1 MAKLKNFF
9 FHYNK
14 PESKKAGKP
23 IISVH
28 YNNTCFFVENI
39 ICEVTTRGKINKRQP
54 FFVIAGKCSNFTV
67 ENNVARIQ

>member
-1 MAKLKNFF
+1 MAKLKRFF

-28 YNNTCFFVENI
+28 YDKTCFFVENI
-39 ICEVTTRGKINKRQP
+39 ICDVATTGKINKRQP
-54 FFVIAGKCSNFTV
+54 LFVITGKCSSFTI